1 MRITF
6 NWGTGIAAVYT
17 VFALATT
24 GFVTFAMS
32 QRVDLVSS
40 DYYAQSLRQDQRIA
54 AERNAGLLE
63 PAPSVVLTGS
73 GQAMLSLP
81 SDQAGAAGAITWY
94 RPSDPKADRTTTL
107 ALDRDGRQQLPL
119 SGLMAGRGL
128 CRSAGRP
135 AAATTTTNRRCC
147 CHDAA
152 RQRPGAGH
160 RRQRSLHGD
169 VRSAGPGARRQPRPH
184 LTFQAGADHGPLSR
198 GPRTDLSAARAARG
212 RHRADPGLERIQ
224 PRAVHRRGADAACRC
239 GRGLSHAP
247 GSPAGPLLRWRGQ
260 PRLRRG
266 AALAAAASDL
276 RLAGERRR
284 QWTAAVRAGLCRRR
298 RRDRRWATPAMPPC

>member
-107 ALDRDGRQQLPL
+107 ALDRDGRQHLPL
-119 SGLMAGRGL
+119 SGLMAGRWIV
-128 CRSAGRP
+128 
-135 AAATTTTNRRCC
+135 
-147 CHDAA
+147 
-152 RQRPGAGH
+152 Q
-160 RRQRSLHGD
+160 
-169 VRSAGPGARRQPRPH
+169 VRW
-184 LTFQAGADHGPLSR
+184 
-198 GPRTDLSAARAARG
+198 AARG
-212 RHRADPGLERIQ
+212 RDYYYEQ
-224 PRAVHRRGADAACRC
+224 AV
-239 GRGLSHAP
+239 
-247 GSPAGPLLRWRGQ
+247 LL
-260 PRLRRG
+260 P
-266 AALAAAASDL
+266 
-276 RLAGERRR
+276 
-284 QWTAAVRAGLCRRR
+284 
-298 RRDRRWATPAMPPC
+298 